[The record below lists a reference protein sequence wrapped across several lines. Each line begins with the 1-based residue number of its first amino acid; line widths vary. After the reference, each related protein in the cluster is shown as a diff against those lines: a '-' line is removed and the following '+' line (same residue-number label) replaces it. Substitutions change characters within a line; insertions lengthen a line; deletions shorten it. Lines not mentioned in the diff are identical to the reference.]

1 MFLDYNYVY
10 NLNLDMMLVRKFTN
24 EFTMVRNNNY
34 CRPGESAYNHWPLFA
49 NCSGIP
55 YTT

>member
-49 NCSGIP
+49 NCSGIS